1 MSEKKYTIQLTFEEL
16 RHIQQAINIRSM
28 HYENDYV
35 EEAYSEEDIEYEKKQ
50 YKIVQNLDKRITKKI
65 NKLCN

>member
-1 MSEKKYTIQLTFEEL
+1 
-16 RHIQQAINIRSM
+16 AINIRSM